1 MSPWTHDPGPGAAT
15 RSVNRGGEPT
25 PESHGSDEGEARDHL
40 GDSGVGAPTTR
51 PGGRVRAFSLR
62 AIARDLDMASS
73 AIYRYFPSRD
83 DLLTALIVAAY
94 DSVGDV
100 ADQALA
106 ESVGSG
112 DAPAESFRAVWRA
125 VRRWAL
131 DHRHEYALIFGSPV
145 PGYQAPQATI
155 GAASRLPEVLLTI
168 LIETKPAPQ
177 PGPRWAQR
185 FPGGRCRTLRS
196 KLPTHLLSDEVLLRA
211 LTSWS
216 ALFGAISFELF
227 GHTHNVIDDDP
238 AVRDSYF
245 DAQIDLMLSM
255 IGFSD

>member
-1 MSPWTHDPGPGAAT
+1 MRARLEITSEILESARRQLAREGA
-15 RSVNRGGEPT
+15 
-25 PESHGSDEGEARDHL
+25 
-40 GDSGVGAPTTR
+40 SGL
-51 PGGRVRAFSLR
+51 SLR

-106 ESVGSG
+106 GSVGSG
-112 DAPAESFRAVWRA
+112 DAPADSFRAVWRA
-125 VRRWAL
+125 VRRWAH

-168 LIETKPAPQ
+168 LVAAKPTPP
-177 PGPRWAQR
+177 PGP
-185 FPGGRCRTLRS
+185 GGHGGSLAAAVAPLRG
-196 KLPTHLLSDEVLLRA
+196 KLPTHLLSDQALLRA

-255 IGFSD
+255 IGITE

>member
-1 MSPWTHDPGPGAAT
+1 MTPAQAQQPEVSTEAANQPRNLTARMRARLEITSEILDSARRQLALEGA
-15 RSVNRGGEPT
+15 
-25 PESHGSDEGEARDHL
+25 
-40 GDSGVGAPTTR
+40 SGL
-51 PGGRVRAFSLR
+51 SLR

-112 DAPAESFRAVWRA
+112 DAPADSFRAVWRA

-177 PGPRWAQR
+177 PGPD
-185 FPGGRCRTLRS
+185 GRSGSLAAAVAPLRS